1 MKISIFLI
9 TLLCSQLSFA
19 RQYIQCADHHSW
31 DRAVI
36 NLDGERSTLFMT
48 NGVHL
53 PDEVRVLKKLNLVE
67 QNEFSVTY
75 ATNEGSIIDRV
86 YIPLLVL
93 NRASQSFEVD
103 MEHINTQNNYSQTRQ
118 MGCFSSIYN
127 D

>member
-1 MKISIFLI
+1 MKIIFLLV
-9 TLLCSQLSFA
+9 TLLTVQIANA
-19 RQYIQCADHHSW
+19 RQYIQCADYDSW

-36 NLDGERSTLFMT
+36 NLDGEKSTLFMT

-53 PDEVRVLKKLNLVE
+53 PDEIRVLKKLNFE
-67 QNEFSVTY
+67 GQNDYAAIY
-75 ATNEGSIIDRV
+75 ATNEGPIIDRV
-86 YIPLLVL
+86 FIPLLVL

-118 MGCFSSIYN
+118 MGCYSAIYN